1 MQSLNFKTPLKTYA
15 INDDENAVIKIN
27 TTDFGLIDR
36 LKNLVERAGKIADK
50 YKTTPEDKLNID
62 VFIDF
67 DKDIR
72 KEIDYVLG
80 EGVSQS
86 AFGDVNCLSIC
97 DDGSMIFEN
106 FLNCVVPVILNDVQ
120 TAVANRSKHI
130 EKYTNQ
136 AKRLTR

>member
-36 LKNLVERAGKIADK
+36 LKNLVERTGKIADK
-50 YKTTPEDKLNID
+50 YKAMSEDKLNID

-86 AFGDVNCLSIC
+86 AFGNVNCLSIC

-136 AKRLTR
+136 AKRLAK

>member
-36 LKNLVERAGKIADK
+36 LKNLVERTGKIADK
-50 YKTTPEDKLNID
+50 YKAMSEDKLNID

-86 AFGDVNCLSIC
+86 AFGNVNCLSIC

-136 AKRLTR
+136 AKRLTK

>member
-1 MQSLNFKTPLKTYA
+1 MQSLNFKTPIKTYA
-15 INDDENAVIKIN
+15 INNDENTVIKIN

-50 YKTTPEDKLNID
+50 YKTMSEDKLNID

-106 FLNCVVPVILNDVQ
+106 FLNCVVPVILDDVQ

>member
-36 LKNLVERAGKIADK
+36 LKNLVERTGKIADK
-50 YKTTPEDKLNID
+50 YKAMSEDKLNID
-62 VFIDF
+62 AFIDF

-80 EGVSQS
+80 EGVSKS
-86 AFGDVNCLSIC
+86 AFGNVNCLSIC

-136 AKRLTR
+136 AKRLTK

>member
-50 YKTTPEDKLNID
+50 YKTMSEDKLNID

-106 FLNCVVPVILNDVQ
+106 FLNCVVPVILDDVQ
-120 TAVANRSKHI
+120 TVVANRSKHI

-136 AKRLTR
+136 AKRLAK

>member
-15 INDDENAVIKIN
+15 INNDENAVIKIN

-36 LKNLVERAGKIADK
+36 LKNLVERTGKIADK
-50 YKTTPEDKLNID
+50 YKTMSEDKLNID

-86 AFGDVNCLSIC
+86 AFCDVNCLSIC

-106 FLNCVVPVILNDVQ
+106 FLNCVVPVILDDVQ

>member
-1 MQSLNFKTPLKTYA
+1 MQSLNFKTTLKTYA
-15 INDDENAVIKIN
+15 INGDENAVIKIN

-36 LKNLVERAGKIADK
+36 LKNLVERTGKIADK
-50 YKTTPEDKLNID
+50 YKAMSEDKLNID

-106 FLNCVVPVILNDVQ
+106 FLNCVVPVILDDVQ

>member
-36 LKNLVERAGKIADK
+36 LKNLVERTGKIADK
-50 YKTTPEDKLNID
+50 YKTMSEDKLNID

-106 FLNCVVPVILNDVQ
+106 FLNCVVPVILDDVQ

-136 AKRLTR
+136 AKRLAK

>member
-1 MQSLNFKTPLKTYA
+1 MQSLNFKTTLKTYA

-36 LKNLVERAGKIADK
+36 LKNLVERTGKIADK
-50 YKTTPEDKLNID
+50 YKTMSEDKLNID

-106 FLNCVVPVILNDVQ
+106 FLNCVVPVILDDVQ

-136 AKRLTR
+136 AKRLTK

>member
-15 INDDENAVIKIN
+15 INNDENAVIKIN

-36 LKNLVERAGKIADK
+36 LKNLVERTGKIADK
-50 YKTTPEDKLNID
+50 YKTMPEDKLNID

-106 FLNCVVPVILNDVQ
+106 FLNCVVPVILDDVQ

-136 AKRLTR
+136 AKRLVR

>member
-15 INDDENAVIKIN
+15 INNDENTVIKIN

-50 YKTTPEDKLNID
+50 YKTMSEDKLNID

-106 FLNCVVPVILNDVQ
+106 FLNCVVPVILDDVQ

-136 AKRLTR
+136 AKRLTK